1 MLKTRVLSGIALV
14 IILAGV
20 LYEGGYFL
28 WTLLLFASLVGLIEF
43 YRAVHGIK
51 IGQPYKMGALEI
63 AGVVTTFAY
72 YLLMCISEK
81 KEYLFYSLVISLVF
95 YMIIYVISFPKHK
108 TSECMQ
114 VYFGEIYVSV
124 MLSFIYLLWK
134 IGGLRYTVLIFISS
148 WVCDTCAYFAGRALG
163 RHKLAPVLS
172 PKKSVEGAVGG
183 VIGAFLI
190 GGLYAYL
197 ISLPIAATALICAF
211 TSVVS
216 QFGDLFAS
224 AIKRNHDIKD
234 YGNLIPGHGGILDRF
249 DSVIITAPFIYIL
262 CEVIFK

>member
-14 IILAGV
+14 IILAGA
-20 LYEGGYFL
+20 LYLGGYFL
-28 WTLLLFASLVGLIEF
+28 WTLLLFASLIGLIEF
-43 YRAVHGIK
+43 YRAVHGVHLGENYK
-51 IGQPYKMGALEI
+51 IGSLEI
-63 AGVVTTFAY
+63 AGVITTFIY
-72 YLLMCISEK
+72 YLTMTLTDR
-81 KEYLFYSLVISLVF
+81 KEYLFYILVLSLVF
-95 YMIIYVISFPKHK
+95 YMIIYVVRFPKHHS
-108 TSECMQ
+108 SECMQ

-134 IGGLRYTVLIFISS
+134 VGGLKLTFLIFISS

-163 RHKLAPVLS
+163 KHKLAPVLS
-172 PKKSVEGAVGG
+172 PKKSIEGSVGG
-183 VIGAFLI
+183 VLGSLLAAAIYSYEIG
-190 GGLYAYL
+190 
-197 ISLPIAATALICAF
+197 LPVIPTALICAF
-211 TSVVS
+211 TSIIS

-262 CEVIFK
+262 CEVMIK